1 MIGQTISHYRI
12 VAKLGEGGMGVVYL
26 AEDTVLAR
34 RVAVKFLSSFDSV
47 YRTRFLREARAVSAL
62 SHPNIATVYDYGE
75 TEDGHPYIVME
86 YVKGQTLGH
95 LLEAGSLPLVR
106 SVEIIAS
113 IAEALG
119 EAHHHKIVHR
129 DVKPSNVVITER
141 GQVKVLDFGLVK
153 QLGEP
158 AAADGN
164 PSAATLFTHTRSDV
178 IVGTPLYLS
187 PEQATGKPV
196 DGRSDLFALGAVL
209 YECLTGRSAFS
220 GASVIE
226 IGAQVIHVTPP
237 VPSKISSGISA
248 ELDRITMKA
257 LEKSLEQRYQTA
269 EELLKD
275 LHGVLGTLSGS
286 EIPTPLSRRT
296 SATHPVRTSALTTLT
311 ETLRR
316 PRVSLG
322 TLAIAVVAILV
333 AASALILILR
343 PRPYVASKAA
353 QEWFDKGTE
362 HLRNGLYLQ
371 AKLALEQ
378 AIIAD
383 PNFALAHARYAEAL
397 TEIDFA
403 DDAKNE
409 MLKVSEL
416 ITNRSHLDRIDGL
429 YVEAIYKTVTRDFS
443 SAINALSEIARL
455 SPDEPHVYFDLG
467 RAYEKNDEPKKAIES
482 YVKAAERNPQLAA
495 AFLRVGV
502 LYGNQLDLATASVN
516 FDQADKLYQ
525 ALGSVEGQAEVS
537 YERGFLFIKR
547 GKMPEARTALE
558 RALELAETTQN
569 KYQQVKIL
577 LKFGDVANAEAK
589 MPVALEY
596 MQRAID
602 LARANGIDN
611 LTKRGLVDLGNLFLV
626 RGEYPTAKKYYE
638 ESLEL
643 ARKQKDN
650 RNVARALLCLG
661 SLAERQDN
669 ADDVVRNVEQA
680 LPFYRQGGYSKETS
694 QAFALLARAK
704 VKKGEYEAAQQ
715 AFNEQLN
722 LATRLGDHAQ
732 AGVIHRDIAFLF
744 IILSRYP
751 EALSHLDQADSISRP
766 LGIQKDIGIGL
777 MMRANVLWRLGRYD
791 EAKVNLEQSTPI
803 AEQAG
808 KNLLAW
814 HSVVASRMA
823 LSRQEFVAAKLN
835 SRRAAELAGTS
846 LKGTA
851 VEAGYTLGLAQ
862 ALSGATRAGLKTC
875 ESALARA
882 EENGDPVFLA
892 EALLAVAQ
900 IKQLTGD
907 QKGALASAVRA
918 QELLSRLGKRDF
930 EWIAW
935 LIAARASRGAGD
947 TRKGSEYA
955 ARAADVLS
963 TLKQEWRADSYESYL
978 NRPDIQN
985 FHKQLGEA
993 LRQ

>member
-1 MIGQTISHYRI
+1 
-12 VAKLGEGGMGVVYL
+12 MGVVYL

-34 RVAVKFLSSFDSV
+34 RVAVKFLSSYDSV
-47 YRTRFLREARAVSAL
+47 YRARFLREARAVSAL

-86 YVKGQTLGH
+86 FVKGQTLNQ
-95 LLEAGSLPLVR
+95 LLEAGSLTLVR

-119 EAHHHKIVHR
+119 EAHHQKIVHR

-153 QLGEP
+153 QLGESAP
-158 AAADGN
+158 AGDGSA
-164 PSAATLFTHTRSDV
+164 SAATIFTHTRSDV

-237 VPSKISSGISA
+237 VPSKVSKGIPA

-257 LEKSLEQRYQTA
+257 LEKDVGQRYQSA
-269 EELLKD
+269 EELLGD
-275 LHGVLGTLSGS
+275 LQAVLGTLSGS
-286 EIPTPLSRRT
+286 EIPTPLSRLT
-296 SATHPVRTSALTTLT
+296 SPTHPLRTSALTTLT

-322 TLAIAVVAILV
+322 TLAIAVVAILL
-333 AASALILILR
+333 ATFALIFIMR
-343 PRPYVASKAA
+343 PRPYVPSKVA
-353 QEWFDKGTE
+353 QDWFDKGTE

-378 AIIAD
+378 AVNAD

-416 ITNRSHLDRIDGL
+416 ITNRSQLHRIDDL
-429 YVEAIYKTVTRDFS
+429 YLEAIHKTVTRDFP
-443 SAINALSEIARL
+443 SAINALSEIAQL
-455 SPDEPHVYFDLG
+455 SPEEPHVYFDLG
-467 RAYEKNDEPKKAIES
+467 RAYEKNDEPRKAIES

-516 FDQADKLYQ
+516 FDQAEKLYR

-547 GKMPEARTALE
+547 SKVSEARTSLEHALG
-558 RALELAETTQN
+558 LAETTQN
-569 KYQQVKIL
+569 VYQQVKIL
-577 LKFGDVANAEAK
+577 LKLGDVANAEAK
-589 MPVALEY
+589 MPKALEY

-611 LTKRGLVDLGNLFLV
+611 LTKRGLVDIGNIFLV
-626 RGEYPTAKKYYE
+626 SGDYPTAKKYYE

-650 RNVARALLCLG
+650 RNVARALLSLG
-661 SLAERQDN
+661 SAAERQDN
-669 ADDVVRNVEQA
+669 ADEVVRYVEQA
-680 LPFYRQGGYSKETS
+680 LPFYRQGAYRKEMS

-704 VKKGEYEAAQQ
+704 VKKGEYDAALQ

-722 LATRLGDHAQ
+722 LAERLGDHSLV
-732 AGVIHRDIAFLF
+732 GVIHRDLAFVF
-744 IILSRYP
+744 TILSRYS
-751 EALSHLDQADSISRP
+751 EALAHLDQSDSITTP
-766 LGIQKDIGIGL
+766 LGVQKDIGLGL
-777 MMRANVLWRLGRYD
+777 TMRANVLWRLGRYD
-791 EAKVNLEQSTPI
+791 EAKAKLDQAAPI

-814 HSVVASRMA
+814 HCLVTSRMA
-823 LSRQEFVAAKLN
+823 LSKLEFQQAKVN
-835 SRRAAELAGTS
+835 SLRSWELAGTS
-846 LKGTA
+846 LKSTA
-851 VEAGYTLGLAQ
+851 VEASYTLGLAQ
-862 ALSGATRAGLKTC
+862 ALSGDSKNGLKTC
-875 ESALARA
+875 ERALKSA

-892 EALLAVAQ
+892 EALLAIAQ
-900 IKQLTGD
+900 VRLLRGD
-907 QKGALASAVRA
+907 KNGALSAAIRS
-918 QELLSRLGKRDF
+918 QEFLSRLGKRDF
-930 EWIAW
+930 EWIGW
-935 LIAARASRGAGD
+935 LIASRASTNAGD
-947 TRKGSEYA
+947 AAKASEFATRATNTLTG
-955 ARAADVLS
+955 
-963 TLKQEWRADSYESYL
+963 LKQEWEASSYDGYL
-978 NRPDIQN
+978 NRPDIQY
-985 FHKQLGEA
+985 FYSQLKESV
-993 LRQ
+993 R